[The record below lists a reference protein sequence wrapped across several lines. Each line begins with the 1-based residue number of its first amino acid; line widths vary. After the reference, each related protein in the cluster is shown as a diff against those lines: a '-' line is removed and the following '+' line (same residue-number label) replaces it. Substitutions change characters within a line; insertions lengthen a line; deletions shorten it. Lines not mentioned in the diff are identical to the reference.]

1 MDERSED
8 LDALLRCPS
17 EAQRR
22 HRRGFSAVMPAVVRA
37 VRQKKATA
45 MPRRSFPSRN
55 QLNLNALFSAGS
67 GAMGFYGDQGRRNS
81 ASNIP
86 MGEVEMALGKTA
98 IKGGLAALMVAAMSA
113 GAFAWDAVATTSV
126 NVRSGPGTQFRVVE
140 VLQRG
145 EVVDV
150 EYCRNGWCF
159 LDLGWNGNGWTSQR
173 PAIGVPR
180 RRARS
185 PRTGTTRRV
194 RRSGTIPR
202 GLRIGIIRPVLPFG
216 AIRARRSG
224 TIPARRPTAKSAST
238 VPTAISASATGRSFP
253 G

>member
-1 MDERSED
+1 
-8 LDALLRCPS
+8 
-17 EAQRR
+17 
-22 HRRGFSAVMPAVVRA
+22 MPAVVRA

-173 PAIGVPR
+173 YLAEAGNW
-180 RRARS
+180 
-185 PRTGTTRRV
+185 
-194 RRSGTIPR
+194 
-202 GLRIGIIRPVLPFG
+202 
-216 AIRARRSG
+216 
-224 TIPARRPTAKSAST
+224 RPTPPRPQPPHWNNPPRPPQWNNPPRPPHWNNPPRPPVWGNPRPPQWNNPRPPANSE
-238 VPTAISASATGRSFP
+238 VCFNGPNGYFCIGDR
-253 G
+253 